1 MDFYAGN
8 MSLLNDI
15 AQIEND
21 AGPSGSAAA
30 PALPRPEGYAPLD
43 ADADGAVWSDH
54 RLERGVQSGHH
65 PGQSEHVCQQAFSE
79 IISGG
84 AKSDQPVDSVQSGIE
99 AIFAKYPI
107 ASA

>member
-1 MDFYAGN
+1 
-8 MSLLNDI
+8 
-15 AQIEND
+15 
-21 AGPSGSAAA
+21 
-30 PALPRPEGYAPLD
+30 
-43 ADADGAVWSDH
+43 
-54 RLERGVQSGHH
+54 
-65 PGQSEHVCQQAFSE
+65 VCQQAFSE

>member
-65 PGQSEHVCQQAFSE
+65 PGQSEHVYQQAFSE
-79 IISGG
+79 YLRRSQIRSASRRG
-84 AKSDQPVDSVQSGIE
+84 VQSGSRRSSPNTRSR
-99 AIFAKYPI
+99 A
-107 ASA
+107 